1 VEQKYPTISV
11 EKDNMLSLNFKLSV
25 TKLTRRAQR
34 NLLSAEK
41 ASRQSTVVWLLS
53 VVALLIVAPAMA
65 SASEA
70 PPFNSRLDAIIKRE
84 VPENVSISAQVID
97 LETGRVLMERDPDL
111 ALVPASTMKV
121 VTTAAALRSLGPDF
135 TFVTE
140 VLADDVRGD
149 SVGNIFLKGGGD
161 PYLVSE
167 ELFALTRALRD
178 KGLSEIR
185 GNIVVDD
192 SYFIPGQPLDENEKL
207 GPRAYHAPYSALSLN
222 FSDIKIVVQPGQ
234 RAGEPARFV
243 ADPVSEYAV
252 VKGTVKTVKGDK
264 PAQVTVTKETTDD
277 GREIIV
283 LDGVIGEA
291 SPTWNRYVNVASPA
305 LYTGEVFKEFLLREG
320 IRVAGRVVNGLTP
333 PSATIYHEH
342 KSRPLGLI
350 VYGLNKFS
358 NNVMAEEI
366 CLALG
371 AKVHGAPGTRAKG
384 IAVSRKHLIDSG
396 VPESNFALTEASG
409 LSRSNRLSASALVKV
424 LLAATRDF
432 TYNAEFMASFGV
444 AGVDGTLKEKFA
456 DAGARRRLRAKT
468 GTLRGVNALAGY
480 GISPDR
486 RVYVFAVIANSS
498 QKNATFIDYAD
509 KIARAILD
517 MPLGKR

>member
-1 VEQKYPTISV
+1 
-11 EKDNMLSLNFKLSV
+11 MLSFNFKLSA
-25 TKLTRRAQR
+25 TMPTNRAQR
-34 NLLSAEK
+34 APISAKTLSRSAGVLRLLS
-41 ASRQSTVVWLLS
+41 T
-53 VVALLIVAPAMA
+53 VALLLFAPIAA
-65 SASEA
+65 SASDA
-70 PPFNSRLDAIIKRE
+70 PPLNSRLDAIIKRE
-84 VPENVSISAQVID
+84 VPENVSVSVQVID
-97 LETGRVLMERDPDL
+97 LETGRVLMEKDPDL
-111 ALVPASTMKV
+111 ALAPASTMKV
-121 VTTAAALRSLGPDF
+121 LTTAAALRSLSPDF

-140 VLADDVRGD
+140 VLADNVRGD

-161 PYLVSE
+161 PYMVSE
-167 ELFALTRALRD
+167 ELFALTRSVRD
-178 KGLSEIR
+178 KGLTEIR

-207 GPRAYHAPYSALSLN
+207 GLRAYHAPYSALSLN
-222 FSDIKIVVQPGQ
+222 FNDIKIVVHPGP

-252 VKGTVKTVKGDK
+252 VKGNVKTVKGDK
-264 PAQVTVTKETTDD
+264 PAQVTITKETTDD
-277 GREIIV
+277 GREIIS
-283 LDGVIGEA
+283 LDGVIGET

-320 IRVAGRVVNGLTP
+320 IRVAGRVVNGQTP
-333 PSATIYHEH
+333 PSAALYHEH

-371 AKVHGAPGTRAKG
+371 AKIYGAPGTREKG
-384 IAVSRKHLIDSG
+384 IAVIRKHLLDCG
-396 VPESNFALTEASG
+396 VPESNFTLSEASG

-456 DAGARRRLRAKT
+456 DAGAKRRLRAKT

-486 RVYVFAVIANSS
+486 RVFVFAVIANGA
-498 QKNATFIDYAD
+498 QKNATSFIDHAD

-517 MPLGKR
+517 IPLGKR

>member
-1 VEQKYPTISV
+1 
-11 EKDNMLSLNFKLSV
+11 MLSFNFKLSA
-25 TKLTRRAQR
+25 TMPTNRAQR
-34 NLLSAEK
+34 APISAKTLSRSAGVLRLLS
-41 ASRQSTVVWLLS
+41 T
-53 VVALLIVAPAMA
+53 VALLLFAPVAA
-65 SASEA
+65 SASDA
-70 PPFNSRLDAIIKRE
+70 PPLNSRLDAIIKRE
-84 VPENVSISAQVID
+84 VPENVSVSVQVID
-97 LETGRVLMERDPDL
+97 LETGRVLMEKDPDL
-111 ALVPASTMKV
+111 ALAPASTMKV
-121 VTTAAALRSLGPDF
+121 LTTAAALRSLSPDF

-140 VLADDVRGD
+140 VLADNVRGD

-161 PYLVSE
+161 PYMVSE
-167 ELFALTRALRD
+167 ELFALTRSVRD
-178 KGLSEIR
+178 KGLTEIR

-207 GPRAYHAPYSALSLN
+207 GLRAYHAPYSALSLN
-222 FSDIKIVVQPGQ
+222 FNDIKIVVHPGP

-252 VKGTVKTVKGDK
+252 VKGNVKTVKGDK
-264 PAQVTVTKETTDD
+264 PAQVTITKETTDD
-277 GREIIV
+277 GREIIS
-283 LDGVIGEA
+283 LDGVIGET

-320 IRVAGRVVNGLTP
+320 IRVAGRVVNGQTP
-333 PSATIYHEH
+333 PSAALYHEH

-371 AKVHGAPGTRAKG
+371 AKIYGAPGTREKG
-384 IAVSRKHLIDSG
+384 IAVIRKHLLDCG
-396 VPESNFALTEASG
+396 VPESNFTLSEASG

-456 DAGARRRLRAKT
+456 DAGAKRRLRAKT

-486 RVYVFAVIANSS
+486 RVFVFAVIANST
-498 QKNATFIDYAD
+498 QKNATSFIDHAD

-517 MPLGKR
+517 IPLGKR

>member
-1 VEQKYPTISV
+1 
-11 EKDNMLSLNFKLSV
+11 MLSLDLKLSAAMSNYR
-25 TKLTRRAQR
+25 TERAPVSAG
-34 NLLSAEK
+34 NFYLPSAVLLWLSAL
-41 ASRQSTVVWLLS
+41 AFLS
-53 VVALLIVAPAMA
+53 FAPVAA

-70 PPFNSRLDAIIKRE
+70 PPFNSRLDQIIKRE
-84 VPENVSISAQVID
+84 VPDNVSVSVQVAD
-97 LETGRVLMERDPDL
+97 LETGRVLMEKDPDM

-121 VTTAAALRSLGPDF
+121 VTTAAALRTLGPDF

-140 VLADDVRGD
+140 VLADNVRGD

-167 ELFALTRALRD
+167 ELFALTRGLRD
-178 KGLSEIR
+178 KGLEQIR

-192 SYFIPGQPLDENEKL
+192 SYFIPAPPLDENEKL
-207 GPRAYHAPYSALSLN
+207 GPRAYHAPYCALSLN
-222 FSDIKIVVQPGQ
+222 FNDIRIVVHPAQ
-234 RAGEPARFV
+234 RAGEPARLV

-252 VKGTVKTVKGDK
+252 VKGNVRTVKGDK
-264 PAQVTVTKETTDD
+264 PAQVTITKEPAGD
-277 GREIIV
+277 GREIIS
-283 LDGVIGEA
+283 LDGVIGEE

-320 IRVAGRVVNGLTP
+320 ITVAGRVVTDKTP
-333 PSATIYHEH
+333 PSATPYYEY

-366 CLALG
+366 CLGLG
-371 AKVHGAPGTRAKG
+371 AKVHAAPGTREKG
-384 IAVSRKHLIDSG
+384 IAVIRKHLLDSG
-396 VPESNFALTEASG
+396 VPESNFALSEASG

-432 TYNAEFMASFGV
+432 TYSAEFMASFGV
-444 AGVDGTLKEKFA
+444 AGVDGTLREKFV
-456 DAGARRRLRAKT
+456 DAGAKRRLRAKT

-480 GISPDR
+480 GISPDKR
-486 RVYVFAVIANSS
+486 IFAFAVIANSS

-509 KIARAILD
+509 KIARAILEI
-517 MPLGKR
+517 PIGRR